1 MYGQEA
7 ETTKEK
13 DSRSFSVK
21 RAVFL
26 RVLMFSA
33 VIVRLGYVQI
43 VRGEEYKNEVERKE
57 NSTISNPVPRGK
69 IFDRYGRAVV
79 DNAAVRT
86 ITFTKMKGSTAEAR
100 LETAKRLADLIE
112 VPTDKLTD
120 RDKKIIGLLFIKK
133 KRKKNYEKD
142 RQEFKDKKLTIKN

>member
-1 MYGQEA
+1 MYEQEA

-100 LETAKRLADLIE
+100 LETAKKLADLIE

-120 RDKKIIGLLFIKK
+120 RDKKDYWLAIHKEEAKEKLRIKIVK
-133 KRKKNYEKD
+133 SLK
-142 RQEFKDKKLTIKN
+142 IKN

>member
-1 MYGQEA
+1 
-7 ETTKEK
+7 
-13 DSRSFSVK
+13 
-21 RAVFL
+21 
-26 RVLMFSA
+26 
-33 VIVRLGYVQI
+33 
-43 VRGEEYKNEVERKE
+43 
-57 NSTISNPVPRGK
+57 
-69 IFDRYGRAVV
+69 
-79 DNAAVRT
+79 
-86 ITFTKMKGSTAEAR
+86 MKGSTAEAR